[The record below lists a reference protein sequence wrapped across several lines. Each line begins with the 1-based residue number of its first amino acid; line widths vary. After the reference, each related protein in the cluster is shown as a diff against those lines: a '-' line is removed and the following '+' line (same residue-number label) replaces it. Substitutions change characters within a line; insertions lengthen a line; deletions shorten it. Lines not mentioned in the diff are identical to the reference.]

1 MILLAIILAMLAV
14 AATIARRAG
23 TLDHSGDRAQQ
34 HNRALRFW
42 LATAPHLIVSTALR
56 ARRGSSRRR
65 SSRRS
70 AIQPPVGAKSGR
82 AQ

>member
-34 HNRALRFW
+34 
-42 LATAPHLIVSTALR
+42 T
-56 ARRGSSRRR
+56 
-65 SSRRS
+65 
-70 AIQPPVGAKSGR
+70 GR
-82 AQ
+82 